1 MVGISNVTDVWIK
14 KCKKHGPHTW
24 WEPFLNTYRRR
35 VILSPNCVWL
45 LDTALNIFYKNL
57 FYQKQF
63 KYAMNM
69 GIDQIKGVKKCP
81 FISLLDAA
89 FTF

>member
-1 MVGISNVTDVWIK
+1 MRAFF
-14 KCKKHGPHTW
+14 KHLQKTG
-24 WEPFLNTYRRR
+24 

-69 GIDQIKGVKKCP
+69 RVDQIKGVKKCP